1 MSDYESHITLTPS
14 LIDGMA
20 KGSLND
26 PLTPGLAIQMLS
38 SGKKVWKYMRWIP
51 AKRGFLRRTLGTYP
65 AFTIAAAREW
75 VGELN
80 AMIDAGADPGISG
93 RSNSAATP

>member
-1 MSDYESHITLTPS
+1 
-14 LIDGMA
+14 
-20 KGSLND
+20 
-26 PLTPGLAIQMLS
+26 
-38 SGKKVWKYMRWIP
+38 
-51 AKRGFLRRTLGTYP
+51 
-65 AFTIAAAREW
+65 